1 MGYDRALASYDGKE
15 SRLER
20 ISRAEVHRLHGKVLL
35 DLGDIGLDN
44 QDGALW
50 HSEQAL
56 KELEELVMQADTDD
70 VEEAVDVCNF
80 DPDDVGRNRS
90 STKHVLFLKKT
101 YITSNWQA
109 IHGYWRLC
117 QSAELFGS
125 AFPRSCQQRRE
136 QTV

>member
-1 MGYDRALASYDGKE
+1 MGHTVDACGYYDRALASYDGKE

-90 STKHVLFLKKT
+90 STKHVLFLKKLT
-101 YITSNWQA
+101 LLQKA
-109 IHGYWRLC
+109 K
-117 QSAELFGS
+117 
-125 AFPRSCQQRRE
+125 
-136 QTV
+136 